1 VGLAVL
7 AALTLPTAP
16 TLPSVL
22 NSPQISWLACS
33 IAFSPQTF
41 WQLDFLQLVFS
52 LDVF

>member
-7 AALTLPTAP
+7 AAL

-41 WQLDFLQLVFS
+41 WQLAFLQLVFS